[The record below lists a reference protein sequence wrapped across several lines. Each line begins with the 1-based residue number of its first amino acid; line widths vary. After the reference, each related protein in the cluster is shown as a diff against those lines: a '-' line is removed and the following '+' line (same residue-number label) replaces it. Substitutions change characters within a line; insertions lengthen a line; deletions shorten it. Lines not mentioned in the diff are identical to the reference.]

1 MPKPWIKKTVLRC
14 LDDDPLPNK
23 APVKHK
29 SVLTQVIGVFPDVR
43 IILIN
48 DKEHMISVALTEDC
62 EKELY
67 AKDIPLK
74 SLKNCIISLQDWHVS
89 DASFSFLQSLSYRS
103 RSSNNDELTLD
114 CLQISSL
121 IVGAADRDFNRVRQ
135 YNISLPLTIQT
146 DRIILYGAEGI
157 SVVGM
162 IEWI

>member
-1 MPKPWIKKTVLRC
+1 MANNMPKPWIKKTVLRC

-43 IILIN
+43 ILLIN

-62 EKELY
+62 AKELY

-89 DASFSFLQSLSYRS
+89 DVSFSFLQSLSYHS
-103 RSSNNDELTLD
+103 RSSNIMTSLHLTVYRYLH
-114 CLQISSL
+114 
-121 IVGAADRDFNRVRQ
+121 
-135 YNISLPLTIQT
+135 
-146 DRIILYGAEGI
+146 
-157 SVVGM
+157 
-162 IEWI
+162 